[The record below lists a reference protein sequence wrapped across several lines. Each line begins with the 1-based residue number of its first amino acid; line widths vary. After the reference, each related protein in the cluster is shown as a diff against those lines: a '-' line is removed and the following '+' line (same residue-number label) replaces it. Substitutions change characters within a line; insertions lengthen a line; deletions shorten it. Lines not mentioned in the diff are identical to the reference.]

1 MNPPNGQTPLD
12 YLNQIAPQAPKK
24 PLLKF
29 TMRNVL
35 LGALVAIVIVII
47 MGVVGSSLTLAR
59 VEPWE
64 RLSARLA
71 VTAKI
76 VDASTGKIKNS
87 QLRSI
92 NSDTK
97 LYITNTQRDLA
108 KQLAALSINSEK
120 LPKSILASESGQAM
134 ATRLENGRLNA
145 KYDSTYAREMTY
157 RLATLLAL
165 LQQLYG
171 TNVTEATKDSLKSW
185 YDNLLPIYKSVSEFS
200 ASNE

>member
-1 MNPPNGQTPLD
+1 MAKRHSIISIKLPLR
-12 YLNQIAPQAPKK
+12 
-24 PLLKF
+24 LLKASSEVHYAQCPPW
-29 TMRNVL
+29 R
-35 LGALVAIVIVII
+35 ACCHRDCHYY
-47 MGVVGSSLTLAR
+47 GVVGSSLTQAR

-71 VTAKI
+71 ATAKI

-108 KQLAALSINSEK
+108 KPLAALSINSEK

-157 RLATLLAL
+157 QLATLLAL

>member
-71 VTAKI
+71 ATAKI

-171 TNVTEATKDSLKSW
+171 TNVTKATKDSLKSW